1 MDIPINVD
9 KRLKEEL
16 NDSIKQLYE
25 LFLIAYD
32 LNESENTRTAFS
44 QKTTTYLSGVI
55 QTLQYIDGQLG
66 E

>member
-1 MDIPINVD
+1 MDIPINID

-32 LNESENTRTAFS
+32 
-44 QKTTTYLSGVI
+44 
-55 QTLQYIDGQLG
+55 
-66 E
+66 